1 MESSRLLRILVL
13 SILLVNVQ
21 GSNLSGW
28 LFPRRCP
35 KIQER
40 CEYQE
45 RDECTTDE
53 ECPDKTKCCVFSC
66 GKKCLDLLQDVCK
79 MPKETGPCLGLFQRW
94 WYDKKYDTCS
104 TFIYGGCQGNNNNFQ
119 SKAVCQN
126 ICSRKAMCPRTR
138 VKCLHEERDQCT
150 KNRHCPENM
159 KCCRFGCRKECLDL
173 NKDVCSMPKES
184 GPCMAFMPRWWYDKK
199 TERCYRFIYGGC
211 LGNNNNF
218 QSEAICRIICQGK
231 SDDSQDKH
239 MLY

>member
-1 MESSRLLRILVL
+1 MLASHIDDLRNLVFPTGKGVAGLTPALIPKLLLNEQTGQRQTDIYTFWNCQTGQLFFRMESSRLLRILVL

-53 ECPDKTKCCVFSC
+53 QCPDKTKCCVFSC

-94 WYDKKYDTCS
+94 WYDKKYNTCS

-126 ICSRKAMCPRTR
+126 ICSRKGLLP
-138 VKCLHEERDQCT
+138 
-150 KNRHCPENM
+150 
-159 KCCRFGCRKECLDL
+159 
-173 NKDVCSMPKES
+173 
-184 GPCMAFMPRWWYDKK
+184 
-199 TERCYRFIYGGC
+199 
-211 LGNNNNF
+211 
-218 QSEAICRIICQGK
+218 
-231 SDDSQDKH
+231 
-239 MLY
+239 

>member
-53 ECPDKTKCCVFSC
+53 QCPDKTKCCVFSC

-94 WYDKKYDTCS
+94 WYDKKYNTCS

-231 SDDSQDKH
+231 SDDSQDKY

>member
-126 ICSRKAMCPRTR
+126 ICSRKGLLP
-138 VKCLHEERDQCT
+138 
-150 KNRHCPENM
+150 
-159 KCCRFGCRKECLDL
+159 
-173 NKDVCSMPKES
+173 
-184 GPCMAFMPRWWYDKK
+184 
-199 TERCYRFIYGGC
+199 
-211 LGNNNNF
+211 
-218 QSEAICRIICQGK
+218 
-231 SDDSQDKH
+231 
-239 MLY
+239 

>member
-1 MESSRLLRILVL
+1 MAGLSPVVCGSRSVRLCWGSGGSGAGAAERQFLVLVPPARPVPPKMGLLRLLPILVPF
-13 SILLVNVQ
+13 ILL
-21 GSNLSGW
+21 GA
-28 LFPRRCP
+28 
-35 KIQER
+35 IQE
-40 CEYQE
+40 
-45 RDECTTDE
+45 
-53 ECPDKTKCCVFSC
+53 P
-66 GKKCLDLLQDVCK
+66 
-79 MPKETGPCLGLFQRW
+79 GLVEG
-94 WYDKKYDTCS
+94 
-104 TFIYGGCQGNNNNFQ
+104 TFNT
-119 SKAVCQN
+119 
-126 ICSRKAMCPRTR
+126 MCPRTR

-231 SDDSQDKH
+231 SDDSQDKY